1 MFDLLIL
8 KLIIT
13 QGSKHV
19 MQVFL
24 VNEPVPVLVDHVK
37 GLLKLLNLG
46 LVKHG
51 EHVGGRALGAL
62 LGGLGLCSFARHGG
76 S

>member
-1 MFDLLIL
+1 
-8 KLIIT
+8 
-13 QGSKHV
+13 

-24 VNEPVPVLVDHVK
+24 VDEPIPVLVDHVE
-37 GLLKLLNLG
+37 GLLELLNLG

-62 LGGLGLCSFARHGG
+62 LGFGLRLFA
-76 S
+76 